1 MKYTHLFY
9 DLDHTLW
16 DFDKNS
22 EEAMKDG
29 FEQLGLNTFL
39 GVDFDTFHPQ
49 YKEVNQVYW
58 KRFRDGHVSREDLR
72 WKRMQATFL
81 TFKKYDEKLVMDLSD
96 LYLEILPTKTHLF
109 PHAKEI
115 LDYCQAKKY
124 QMHLITNGFEGTQKR
139 KLANTNLTN
148 YFGEMIS
155 SERAMKSK
163 PHAEIFNM
171 AMNLTDAK
179 AEQSIMIGDHFDVDI
194 VGAQN
199 VGMDQIYFNP
209 NKRLQDGK
217 ATYEISCLSELFE
230 IL

>member
-1 MKYTHLFY
+1 MKYTHIFF

-22 EEAMKDG
+22 EETMKDG
-29 FEQLGLNTFL
+29 FEQLKLEEFL
-39 GVDFDTFHPQ
+39 GVDFDTFHPI
-49 YKEVNQVYW
+49 YKDVNQVYW
-58 KRFRDGHVSREDLR
+58 KRFREGHVSREDLR

-81 TFKKYDEKLVMDLSD
+81 KFKKFDESLVMQLSD
-96 LYLEILPTKTHLF
+96 LYLEILPTKKHLF
-109 PHAKEI
+109 AHAKEV
-115 LDYCQAKKY
+115 LDYCQGKNY
-124 QMHLITNGFEGTQKR
+124 EMHLITNGFEGIQKR
-139 KLANTNLTN
+139 KLANTNLTE

-171 AMNLTDAK
+171 AMDLTSATADK
-179 AEQSIMIGDHFDVDI
+179 SIMIGDHFDVDI

-199 VGMDQIYFNP
+199 VGMDQVYFNP
-209 NKRLQDGK
+209 KRREHEGN
-217 ATYEISCLSELFE
+217 ATHEIACLSELFE